1 MRDAISSHELW
12 RLEIPTGRVLGDCMC
27 HFNAMDILVLCL
39 KTVQGRSGWG
49 FTQTMSKG
57 SFTNSA
63 PWVSPL
69 PSLVQIQRDFA
80 SNFWP
85 RLQGKNPVVLK
96 MQRPNLFSGY
106 GGMKQAIRI
115 ALWDLTA
122 QIAEMPLYQFLGG
135 SPDRNRVRAYGSG
148 VDFPLPEKDAID
160 LFTSFARRGFTA
172 VKVKVGSPDVMR
184 DLRRLQVVREAVGDR
199 VEIAIDA
206 NEAWTCEKAIKRIQ
220 FFEKEG
226 VRLAYVEDPLPR
238 NDIEGFA
245 RLTKEVEPD
254 IVGQDYVVDDP
265 IQVRRFMEHKSL
277 DRLRASTDI
286 DEAQAYA
293 EIAAEFGVPLILG
306 NTVFEFCVHAAVAL
320 PQTERIEFSDVGWNV
335 LPRCPVRFENGY
347 AIAPA
352 QPGHGLEPDPE
363 QLKRYSQPDVAS

>member
-1 MRDAISSHELW
+1 MRDAISSYELW
-12 RLEIPTGRVLGDCMC
+12 RLEIPTGRLLGDCMC

-39 KTVQGRSGWG
+39 KTEQGRRGWG
-49 FTQTMSKG
+49 FTQTTSKG

-69 PSLVQIQRDFA
+69 PSLAQIQRDFA

-85 RLQGKNPVVLK
+85 RLQSKNPVVLK

-135 SPDRNRVRAYGSG
+135 SSDRNRVRAYGSG
-148 VDFPLPEKDAID
+148 VHSPLPEEDAIK
-160 LFTSFARRGFTA
+160 LCKGFARRGFTA

-206 NEAWTCEKAIKRIQ
+206 NEAWTCEKAIERIQ

-226 VRLAYVEDPLPR
+226 IRL
-238 NDIEGFA
+238 
-245 RLTKEVEPD
+245 
-254 IVGQDYVVDDP
+254 
-265 IQVRRFMEHKSL
+265 
-277 DRLRASTDI
+277 
-286 DEAQAYA
+286 
-293 EIAAEFGVPLILG
+293 
-306 NTVFEFCVHAAVAL
+306 
-320 PQTERIEFSDVGWNV
+320 
-335 LPRCPVRFENGY
+335 
-347 AIAPA
+347 
-352 QPGHGLEPDPE
+352 
-363 QLKRYSQPDVAS
+363 